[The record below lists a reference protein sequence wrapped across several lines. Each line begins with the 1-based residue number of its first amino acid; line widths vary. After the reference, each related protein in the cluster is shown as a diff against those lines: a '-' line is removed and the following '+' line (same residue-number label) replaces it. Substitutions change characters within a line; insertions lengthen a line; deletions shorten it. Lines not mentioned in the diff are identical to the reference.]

1 MKKSALQTSLK
12 REGNGASPRQP
23 VRSSRFGAVREER
36 NVSSPLPDG

>member
-12 REGNGASPRQP
+12 REGMVQALGNRCEAAA
-23 VRSSRFGAVREER
+23 FGAVREER